1 MFLSQIDV
9 LSHSPSLPLS
19 LKSVSMSSGED
30 KKKSDAVPFDPAAF
44 REGSPGISIEYRD
57 NRYSI
62 VCNRKCDTKV
72 EFQCELNTVYYM
84 NNAIPHGLEKSGEG
98 RWERCPRSLS

>member
-44 REGSPGISIEYRD
+44 REGSPGISIEYQT
-57 NRYSI
+57 I
-62 VCNRKCDTKV
+62 VTALFVTGNVTPK
-72 EFQCELNTVYYM
+72 
-84 NNAIPHGLEKSGEG
+84 
-98 RWERCPRSLS
+98 